1 MATTRRISWRTRAF
15 VLTALIAAGTFV
27 RLGFWQVGRLNET
40 RAANAQLFARRSAE
54 ASPLEAL
61 MATPDS
67 ARFRAVSVA
76 GRYDYDRQF
85 IWTARTRSGA
95 PGVVFLTPI
104 FPDSG
109 GPALLVHRGWAYA
122 ADGMQVNDTL
132 WREAAQD
139 RVDGFAEVFTEGT
152 GPVQVPSV
160 PRGIRRLDFD
170 SLQAMLPYPIAPII
184 AVQQVGAGIQT
195 KVAHPF
201 RLERP
206 TLDEGPHR
214 GYALQWFAFAG
225 ITLFGTAAVI
235 LRERQVRSA

>member
-1 MATTRRISWRTRAF
+1 MSWRTRAF
-15 VLTALIAAGTFV
+15 VGTAFLAAGAFV

-54 ASPLEAL
+54 ASSLAAL
-61 MATPDS
+61 AASPDS
-67 ARFRAVSVA
+67 ARFRAVTVT

-95 PGVVFLTPI
+95 PGVVFLTPLI
-104 FPDSG
+104 PDSG
-109 GPALLVHRGWAYA
+109 GPAVLVHRGWAYA

-132 WREAAQD
+132 WREGVRDQ
-139 RVDGFAEVFTEGT
+139 VDGFVEVFTQGT

-160 PRGIRRLDFD
+160 MRGIRRLAFD
-170 SLQAMLPYPIAPII
+170 SLQALLPYPIAPVIV
-184 AVQQVGAGIQT
+184 VQQVGAGLQT
-195 KVAHPF
+195 QVAHPF

-225 ITLFGTAAVI
+225 ITVLGTAAVI
-235 LRERQVRSA
+235 LRERQARGA